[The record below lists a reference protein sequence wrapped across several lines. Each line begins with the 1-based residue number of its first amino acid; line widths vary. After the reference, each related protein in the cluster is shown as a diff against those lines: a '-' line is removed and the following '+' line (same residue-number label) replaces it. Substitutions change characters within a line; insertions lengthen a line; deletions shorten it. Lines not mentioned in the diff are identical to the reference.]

1 MILPIIRHSNHCSRK
16 DRCLGMRLPITQIPV
31 PKANF
36 SKRKKFFGKKV
47 IPQGLQTINSSIKT
61 ICRHVNI

>member
-16 DRCLGMRLPITQIPV
+16 DRCMGMRLPITQIPV
-31 PKANF
+31 PKAN
-36 SKRKKFFGKKV
+36 KV

>member
-1 MILPIIRHSNHCSRK
+1 MIFAVFLMQNSRIVTGTGAP
-16 DRCLGMRLPITQIPV
+16 DPMCFHF
-31 PKANF
+31 F
-36 SKRKKFFGKKV
+36 SKRKKFLGKKV